1 MMSTVIDIRELRF
14 AYPGNQA
21 ALSGISLNVQRGESV
36 AIVGANGSGKSTLAR
51 ILGGL
56 ERPTAAAR
64 ALVCGADLTT
74 LEGRLSARR
83 EAGILFQDPENQFV
97 GADVEEDLAF
107 GPENLGW
114 PAERIRERVE
124 ELICAF
130 RLEDLR
136 EREPHML
143 SGGQKQRVA
152 LAGVLAVPRTLL
164 VLDEPTSMLDAAGKH
179 DVLAAVRRLHAE
191 GLTVILVTQ
200 EMEEAAIAARV
211 IALDAG
217 TVAFDGPAAT
227 LFTDQEA
234 LARLSLGL
242 PLPAAVAAEV
252 ERRGRRLGTLPLDLE
267 GLVTALREVVS

>member
-1 MMSTVIDIRELRF
+1 MSTVIDIRELRF

-21 ALSGISLNVQRGESV
+21 ALSGISLSVQRGELV

-56 ERPTAAAR
+56 ERPVAAR

-124 ELICAF
+124 ELIRSF
-130 RLEDLR
+130 RLEDFR

-200 EMEEAAIAARV
+200 EMEEAAIATRV

-267 GLVTALREVVS
+267 GLVTALREVAS